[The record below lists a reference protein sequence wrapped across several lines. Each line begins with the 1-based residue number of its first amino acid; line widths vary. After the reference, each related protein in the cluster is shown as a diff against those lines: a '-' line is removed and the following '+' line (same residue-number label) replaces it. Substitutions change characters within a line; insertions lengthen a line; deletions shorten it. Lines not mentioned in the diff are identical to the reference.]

1 MNAART
7 KVFGIGL
14 NKTGT
19 KTLAGYLRQLGYRH
33 RSYDSNN
40 VFESPSFE
48 LYAAGRKDA
57 LLDLLEDY
65 DSAEDWPWP
74 LLYKELDAR
83 FPEARFVLTVRSS
96 AERWFRSL
104 CNMAVRIGP
113 FPLYEKSVYGYAMP
127 QGHFEELA
135 EIYHAHERDVVAHF
149 SDRPDKLLRICWDE
163 GQQERQK
170 LAEFLDVEPS
180 LLRPRH
186 ANASPRGLYEG
197 DSLPI
202 AHINR
207 IAYQQLYGPKALP
220 RRAVGRLRRLLA
232 PAATRSLG

>member
-1 MNAART
+1 VTAAERP

-19 KTLAGYLRQLGYRH
+19 KTLARYLRQLGYRH

-40 VFESPSFE
+40 VYESPSFD
-48 LYAAGRKDA
+48 LYAAGETEA
-57 LLDLLEDY
+57 LLSIADEF

-74 LLYKELDAR
+74 LLFRDLDKRYPTAK
-83 FPEARFVLTVRSS
+83 FVLTVRSS

-104 CNMAVRIGP
+104 CNMAVRLGP
-113 FPLYEKSVYGYAMP
+113 LPLYEKMVYGYSMP

-135 EIYHAHERDVVAHF
+135 DIYHRHEQEVLAHF
-149 SDRPDKLLRICWDE
+149 QGRPEKLLRICWDDGDAE
-163 GQQERQK
+163 VER
-170 LAEFLDVEPS
+170 LAQFLGAQAGALQPAHV
-180 LLRPRH
+180 
-186 ANASPRGLYEG
+186 NASPKRLYEG

-207 IAYQQLYGPKALP
+207 IAYQQFYGPKSLP
-220 RRAVGRLRRLLA
+220 SRVAGRLRRLV
-232 PAATRSLG
+232 AAEG